1 MLRRLLSI
9 TAAFLLALS
18 FSPKIF
24 AADNDKVHYIK
35 YPDDIKLLQQY
46 PNDTFYLVNDI
57 YLSAPW
63 QISCP
68 TPDKPFS
75 GVLDGQG
82 YSICYV
88 NINSDAEAVAFFGY
102 LTGTIKSLTIYRAE
116 IKATADN
123 ATVAGMV
130 AYNNGTISDCKFDG
144 DIYNG
149 DEKLYG
155 VEICAVNNGNIQNR
169 IDKTDESD
177 VVSSSSTE
185 IQSSH
190 GKPTDEPKPLYSS
203 SPSTSSTLSI
213 ITQIDYNNSSKE
225 SISSSEV
232 AESDRENAVDYF
244 DELNSKPQ
252 ERASGAVTIIV
263 CSIAAVALI
272 AVFTGSLY
280 QEIKAKKREKQ
291 KEETENKKNEQ

>member
-57 YLSAPW
+57 YLSVPW

-88 NINSDAEAVAFFGY
+88 KINSDAEAVAFFGY
-102 LTGTIKSLTIYRAE
+102 LTGTIKSLTISRAE
-116 IKATADN
+116 IKATTDN
-123 ATVAGMV
+123 ATVAGLV

-144 DIYNG
+144 DICRG
-149 DEKLYG
+149 DEKFYG
-155 VEICAVNNGNIQNR
+155 VGICAVNNGNVQNC
-169 IDKTDESD
+169 IDKTDKSD
-177 VVSSSSTE
+177 VLSSSSTVIE
-185 IQSSH
+185 TSP
-190 GKPTDEPKPLYSS
+190 GKPIDESKPPYSS
-203 SPSTSSTLSI
+203 SSNTSSTLSI

-225 SISSSEV
+225 SSSSEV

-244 DELNSKPQ
+244 DELNSKPK

-280 QEIKAKKREKQ
+280 QEMKAKKREKQ